1 MRTTNTRLR
10 TKIRN
15 SLDRETRRASSKGR
29 CPFFIGAAMYDLDDM
44 TYEQCTEREKQD
56 AIDKIDI
63 AAIVLGV
70 VVLVAEFVVLCWLLS
85 QP

>member
-1 MRTTNTRLR
+1 
-10 TKIRN
+10 
-15 SLDRETRRASSKGR
+15 
-29 CPFFIGAAMYDLDDM
+29 MYDLDDM